1 MIAYLKKTENSF
13 RKESM
18 VLFISM
24 RICTLCSYHQHIRAT
39 QHMHITHKE
48 IATSMSSIKKL
59 IGEDKDEGAL

>member
-1 MIAYLKKTENSF
+1 
-13 RKESM
+13 M

-39 QHMHITHKE
+39 QHMHVTHKE